1 MSPTVAE
8 KRRARR
14 ALTVLQKLYPEPETA
29 LEFQSPVQLLVAVIL
44 SAQCTDARVN
54 MVTPKLFA
62 RFPDANSLASAD
74 RAELEEIIK
83 STGFF
88 RNKAKNI
95 QACCRAIVEQHSGEV
110 PRTMEEMVQ
119 LPGVGRKTANVVLGA
134 VYDTPGVT
142 VDTHVGRLSRR
153 LGFSKHTDPVKV
165 EHDLMALLPREHWT
179 DFSHMLILH
188 GRRVCN
194 ARKPKCTECKLNSL
208 CPKIGVSPQ

>member
-1 MSPTVAE
+1 MSPKPHE

-14 ALTVLQKLYPEPETA
+14 ALKTLEKLYPEPETA
-29 LEFQSPVQLLVAVIL
+29 LEFDSPVQLLVAVIL

-62 RFPDANSLASAD
+62 RFPDAKALASAD
-74 RAELEEIIK
+74 REELEEIIK

-88 RNKAKNI
+88 RMKAKNI
-95 QACCRAIVEQHSGEV
+95 QACCRALIEQYGGAV
-110 PRTMEEMVQ
+110 PRTMEEMVV

-134 VYDTPGVT
+134 VYSTPGVT

-165 EHDLMALLPREHWT
+165 EHDLMELIPREHWT

-188 GRRVCN
+188 GRQVCN
-194 ARKPKCTECKLNSL
+194 ARKPKCEECKLNSL
-208 CPKIGVSPQ
+208 CPKIGVPQ